1 MKTVVIGL
9 DALDFR
15 YVDRFADAT
24 PNLQRLRERGL
35 EARLESTHPP
45 WTGSA
50 WPSMYTGTDPS
61 HHGVYGFFAYD
72 GYPDEAQ
79 LVSRTDVR
87 KPALWE
93 YLSHSRD
100 GGRSVVMNVPV
111 THPAEPIEGA
121 LVPGYLAVE
130 DEPGHPEG
138 IRDELSAAI
147 GEEYTIYSRAEVS
160 DDKDAKF
167 EGYLDLIERRRRAA
181 VELVEREEW
190 ELAVLQVQKTDA
202 VFHNF
207 ERDEAF
213 RRIYAAADRLVGDVL
228 EAVDDDAVNVVVCSD
243 HGIGPVTGYNVHVNE
258 VLRDHGFVE
267 TTDETDRPTIGTEKA
282 SLVEGNGSGGPGP
295 SQGPGPVDDGAEPAR
310 NGDNGS
316 SPLLEGTVRAGQRL
330 ASRVGVE
337 PADVYAAAERVG
349 LESTLLRL
357 APDAVKS
364 AATESVDWRNS
375 RAYCAD
381 GTRMGVRINV
391 AGREPDGV
399 VPQSA
404 YESTREEIIEILS
417 ALETPNGE
425 PVFEYVCRREDLY
438 DGPYVDRAP
447 DVCFLPTD
455 MNHLVSST
463 LYGRQFVSVDTYN
476 HKRDGVFI
484 GAGPAFSASGPDRFS
499 LTDVAPIA
507 MALLDRP
514 VPERMTGSV
523 PPGVLSAD
531 VRRSDYGDIP
541 YGRATVEPT
550 ADDGEVTE
558 RLEDLGYL

>member
-15 YVDRFADAT
+15 YLNEFADAT
-24 PNLQRLRERGL
+24 PNLQRLRERGH

-72 GYPDEAQ
+72 GYPDDAR
-79 LVSRTDVR
+79 LVSRTDVDA
-87 KPALWE
+87 PTLWD
-93 YLSHSRD
+93 YLSSD
-100 GGRSVVMNVPV
+100 GDRSVVLNVPV
-111 THPAEPIEGA
+111 THPADRIEGT

-130 DEPGHPEG
+130 DEPGHPAG
-138 IRDELSAAI
+138 IRDELSDAI
-147 GEEYTIYSRAEVS
+147 GEEYSIYSRAEVS
-160 DDKDAKF
+160 DDSAEKF
-167 EGYLDLIERRRRAA
+167 DGYLELIDQRRRAA
-181 VELVEREEW
+181 VELLTREEW
-190 ELAVLQVQKTDA
+190 ELAVVQVQKTDA

-207 ERDEAF
+207 ERDERF
-213 RRIYAAADRLVGDVL
+213 RRIYRAADRLVGDVL
-228 EAVDDDAVNVVVCSD
+228 EAVDDEINVVVCSD

-258 VLRDHGFVE
+258 VLREHGFVE

-282 SLVEGNGSGGPGP
+282 SLVAGDGSGG
-295 SQGPGPVDDGAEPAR
+295 AESS
-310 NGDNGS
+310 S
-316 SPLLEGTVRAGQRL
+316 SPADDTADADGTATDLLENTVRMGQRL
-330 ASRVGVE
+330 AARVGVE

-381 GTRMGVRINV
+381 GTRMGVRINL
-391 AGREPDGV
+391 AGREPNGV

-404 YESTREEIIEILS
+404 YESTRDDLVGILS
-417 ALETPNGE
+417 DLETPDGE
-425 PVFEYVCRREDLY
+425 PVFEYVCRREQLY
-438 DGPYVDRAP
+438 DGPHVERAP
-447 DVCFLPTD
+447 DICFLPTD
-455 MNHLVSST
+455 MNHLVSSS
-463 LYGRQFVSVDTYN
+463 LYGRRFVSVDAHN
-476 HKRDGVFI
+476 HKLDGAFI
-484 GAGPAFSASGPDRFS
+484 GAGPGFADGDAAPDRFS
-499 LTDVAPIA
+499 LSDVAPIT
-507 MALLDRP
+507 MGLLGRP
-514 VPERMTGSV
+514 VPATMTGTV
-523 PPGVLSAD
+523 PGGLLGHD
-531 VRRSDYGDIP
+531 VRRRDYGDVSH
-541 YGRATVEPT
+541 GRTVADPT